1 MNQMCAAV
9 IQCVYLREM
18 LWRLHKLMRIENE
31 NILFFNKAKGTT
43 LQIPNYY
50 GHGND
55 TSPTKNDSKR

>member
-1 MNQMCAAV
+1 
-9 IQCVYLREM
+9 
-18 LWRLHKLMRIENE
+18 MRIENE